1 MSSIESFIGIYIPV
15 ALGVIISVILPIIRK
30 MIPGQQV
37 GPAGVRG
44 FLSRFWPMAK
54 PYVLLGIFSLLVGL
68 LIVAFV
74 GDTLTDWR
82 VALVG
87 GYAWDS
93 TLQKIKG

>member
-1 MSSIESFIGIYIPV
+1 MSSIESFVGSYIPV
-15 ALGVIISVILPIIRK
+15 ALGVIISVVLPIIRK
-30 MIPGQQV
+30 MIPGASA
-37 GPAGVRG
+37 GPAGVEG
-44 FLSRFWPMAK
+44 FLPRFWSVAK
-54 PYVLLGIFSLLVGL
+54 PYVILGVFSLLVGL

-82 VALVG
+82 VALMT